1 MEYTIETSHGFVLAF
16 RTICGE
22 LNEVTE
28 YTDDI
33 TKAYRFS
40 EKRLK
45 ALRARSFFRY
55 HSMTVIIAAV

>member
-1 MEYTIETSHGFVLAF
+1 MEYTIETSHGFVLTF
-16 RTICGE
+16 RTLSGE
-22 LNEVTE
+22 LNEIVE
-28 YTDDI
+28 YTNDI

-55 HSMTVIIAAV
+55 HSMQVIIAAV